1 MDIGQLVH
9 DVCRT
14 ANAQHPDRRLH
25 CSGPPCM
32 LRADAE
38 ALTRLLWI
46 LLDNAVRHTG
56 TDGNIWVAVTSIGPG
71 AAQLQVSDD
80 GEGVPAGEFRRI
92 FDRFHQAEPSR
103 RHGGAGLGLSIA
115 AWIAYAHR
123 GSISAAN
130 NDRGGA
136 IFTVRLSSIS

>member
-1 MDIGQLVH
+1 LTCV
-9 DVCRT
+9 
-14 ANAQHPDRRLH
+14 
-25 CSGPPCM
+25 
-32 LRADAE
+32 LRADAD

-46 LLDNAVRHTG
+46 LLDNAVRHTAD
-56 TDGNIWVAVTSIGPG
+56 DGQIWVTVSPTGPG
-71 AAQLQVSDD
+71 TAMVQVSDD
-80 GEGVPAGEFRRI
+80 GEGIPPGELSRI
-92 FDRFHQAEPSR
+92 FERFHQAEPAR

>member
-1 MDIGQLVH
+1 V
-9 DVCRT
+9 
-14 ANAQHPDRRLH
+14 
-25 CSGPPCM
+25 

-56 TDGNIWVAVTSIGPG
+56 ADGQIWVAVNPTG
-71 AAQLQVSDD
+71 AGTGLLHVSDD
-80 GEGVPAGEFRRI
+80 GEGIPPAELSRI
-92 FDRFHQAEPSR
+92 FERFHQAEPAR

-136 IFTVRLSSIS
+136 TFTVRLSSIS